1 MSSYVSNVVALRLR
15 RVCGC
20 GEISVWLRWWF
31 CCFRARLR
39 LRWWFSVVE
48 QQLYG
53 AIAVAVRI
61 HCDEFVGRCGV
72 AERSIWSYCA
82 VWCCEV
88 WYVASRICLFEFTVR
103 CGAARCDALHSS
115 AIPLKFRCGVVRWC
129 AVKFVALL
137 LHFRWSY
144 GAGLWVALGLLFR
157 LSYGAAPMKLRF
169 GVSRSGAFEVSV
181 WRGEARC
188 GALLCISF
196 EVAVLYVNA
205 PHGYNSGQF
214 TMRCGEMR
222 FGAARCG
229 AGLTICYIRN
239 C

>member
-61 HCDEFVGRCGV
+61 NCDEFAGRCGV
-72 AERSIWSYCA
+72 SERSIWSYCA
-82 VWCCEV
+82 VWCCDV
-88 WYVASRICLFEFTVR
+88 SLVASRICLFEFTVR

-115 AIPLKFRCGVVRWC
+115 AIPLKIRCGVVRWC
-129 AVKFVALL
+129 VVKFVALV
-137 LHFRWSY
+137 LHFRW
-144 GAGLWVALGLLFR
+144 
-157 LSYGAAPMKLRF
+157 SYGAAPMKLRF

-188 GALLCISF
+188 GALLWISF
-196 EVAVLYVNA
+196 EVAVLYVDA
-205 PHGYNSGQF
+205 RHGYNYGQF

-229 AGLTICYIRN
+229 AGLTICDIRN